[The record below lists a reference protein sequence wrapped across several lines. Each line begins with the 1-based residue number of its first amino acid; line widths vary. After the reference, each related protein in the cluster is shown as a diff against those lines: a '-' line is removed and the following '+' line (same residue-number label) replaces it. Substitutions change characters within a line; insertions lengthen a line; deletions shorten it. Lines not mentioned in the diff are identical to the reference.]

1 MVTEQIKVTNPMSN
15 NNTSTIQP
23 THIDMNTSPTTS
35 NNKPL
40 AITSVEAQNA
50 VHMVT
55 PERISTLLEN
65 RGPLAIRFITQN
77 LSEEIP
83 FFKNLSTSKQRRLIM
98 NVMETGYES
107 KSLIFEKIGWG
118 LWTIKQVSPDTFK
131 QERDITNKLN
141 AKVRDNSNN
150 PNLSDTKRRL
160 SNSNNIRKKSQIE
173 NSSNSINVPLSPK
186 LKAQQN
192 AYHTLSNNSNNN
204 NNNNN
209 IPRSVVY
216 IDENV
221 LQTDEEDNNVFSEED
236 EEDYDDTNIGTRF
249 SNNNSSNN
257 TGRSKSNNL
266 NNGTHRVK
274 NEHEDFV
281 HSMIKPNGS
290 FSFNRRKSSVV
301 YDNNFND
308 NNNNSNNIVGG
319 TLEQEML
326 AQKIRPIIKNRSR
339 RSSSKGRPIHILGS
353 NNNINAN
360 TNGGLIVGSPLSGKH
375 LLDNESI
382 PPLPKILYSENGDN
396 INGTNIVEPVIPL
409 RKGSISGT
417 LNTNINNAEIKQSNR
432 GSFSESVSRRSSS
445 RVSVSKES
453 GIRSTLFNTLNDSH
467 TNSNNNSNF
476 VYSQLGTFQT
486 SGIPIIEQKDQILAT
501 ATTNPNNNIANANNN
516 VANTNDN
523 KNSVINSPHSDT
535 DEEDWANIGAESLR
549 TMSNDI
555 SPIHTNNKLAN
566 NNNNTNQPQ
575 QLNKPDD
582 ADDAARVLLSLK

>member
-1 MVTEQIKVTNPMSN
+1 MVTEQIKITNPMG
-15 NNTSTIQP
+15 STTQP
-23 THIDMNTSPTTS
+23 VGIDTTSPTG
-35 NNKPL
+35 NKPL

-65 RGPLAIRFITQN
+65 RGPLAIRFITQS
-77 LSEEIP
+77 LSEDIP
-83 FFKNLSTSKQRRLIM
+83 YFKNLSTSKQRRLIM

-118 LWTIKQVSPDTFK
+118 LWTIKQVSPQTFK

-150 PNLSDTKRRL
+150 PNLTDTKRRS

-173 NSSNSINVPLSPK
+173 NNVNNNSAISSNVPLSPK

-192 AYHTLSNNSNNN
+192 SHHILSNNA
-204 NNNNN
+204 NN

-236 EEDYDDTNIGTRF
+236 EEEEDTNIGSRF
-249 SNNNSSNN
+249 GLSSNN
-257 TGRSKSNNL
+257 LNNGRSKSNNI
-266 NNGTHRVK
+266 NNSGINKVK

-301 YDNNFND
+301 YDNDTN
-308 NNNNSNNIVGG
+308 G
-319 TLEQEML
+319 TIEQEML

-353 NNNINAN
+353 NSSNTNSVNINGN
-360 TNGGLIVGSPLSGKH
+360 SIVGSPLSGTRI
-375 LLDNESI
+375 LDNESV
-382 PPLPKILYSENGDN
+382 PPLPKILYSDN
-396 INGTNIVEPVIPL
+396 DNDTNIVGPVIPL
-409 RKGSISGT
+409 RKGSISGP
-417 LNTNINNAEIKQSNR
+417 LNTTTTTTTNVDIKPNNR

-453 GIRSTLFNTLNDSH
+453 GIRSTLLHTLNDSH
-467 TNSNNNSNF
+467 VNSNNNNGTTSNNL
-476 VYSQLGTFQT
+476 VYSQFGTFQN
-486 SGIPIIEQKDQILAT
+486 SGVPIIEQKDQILAT
-501 ATTNPNNNIANANNN
+501 ATTNLNNNNNITSNNN
-516 VANTNDN
+516 DN
-523 KNSVINSPHSDT
+523 NSNMVMNSPHSDT

-555 SPIHTNNKLAN
+555 SPVQTNNKLAN
-566 NNNNTNQPQ
+566 NNLQQ
-575 QLNKPDD
+575 QLNNPDD

>member
-1 MVTEQIKVTNPMSN
+1 MVTEQIKITNPMGS
-15 NNTSTIQP
+15 STTHP
-23 THIDMNTSPTTS
+23 TAIDMATSPTS

-65 RGPLAIRFITQN
+65 RGPLAIRFITQS
-77 LSEEIP
+77 LSEDIP

-118 LWTIKQVSPDTFK
+118 LWTIKQVSPETFK

-141 AKVRDNSNN
+141 EKVRDNSNN

-160 SNSNNIRKKSQIE
+160 SNSNNIRKKSQID
-173 NSSNSINVPLSPK
+173 NNNISINVPVSPK

-192 AYHTLSNNSNNN
+192 AYHTLSNNG
-204 NNNNN
+204 NN

-236 EEDYDDTNIGTRF
+236 EEEDTNIGTRF
-249 SNNNSSNN
+249 GLQGSN

-266 NNGTHRVK
+266 NNSTNRVK
-274 NEHEDFV
+274 NENEDFV
-281 HSMIKPNGS
+281 HAMIKPNGS

-301 YDNNFND
+301 YDNDTNV
-308 NNNNSNNIVGG
+308 VGG

-339 RSSSKGRPIHILGS
+339 RSSSKGRPIHILGG
-353 NNNINAN
+353 NNNSNTNAN
-360 TNGGLIVGSPLSGKH
+360 GGIVVGSPLSGKH
-375 LLDNESI
+375 IIDNESI
-382 PPLPKILYSENGDN
+382 PPLPKILYSENDTG
-396 INGTNIVEPVIPL
+396 GTNIVGPVIPL
-409 RKGSISGT
+409 RKGSISGP
-417 LNTNINNAEIKQSNR
+417 LNTGNGDIKQSNR

-453 GIRSTLFNTLNDSH
+453 GIRSTLLNTLNDSH
-467 TNSNNNSNF
+467 TNSNGNNNGNSNF
-476 VYSQLGTFQT
+476 VYSQLGAFQT
-486 SGIPIIEQKDQILAT
+486 SGVPIIEQKDQILAT
-501 ATTNPNNNIANANNN
+501 ATNNPNNKIANNS
-516 VANTNDN
+516 DN
-523 KNSVINSPHSDT
+523 AVINSPHSDT

-555 SPIHTNNKLAN
+555 SPIQTNNKLAN
-566 NNNNTNQPQ
+566 NNQQQ

>member
-1 MVTEQIKVTNPMSN
+1 MVTEQIKITNPMGSTTQSVDI
-15 NNTSTIQP
+15 NT
-23 THIDMNTSPTTS
+23 TSPTG
-35 NNKPL
+35 NKPL

-77 LSEEIP
+77 LSEDIP
-83 FFKNLSTSKQRRLIM
+83 YFKNLSTSKQRRLIM

-118 LWTIKQVSPDTFK
+118 LWTIKQVSPQTFK

-150 PNLSDTKRRL
+150 PNLTDTKRRL
-160 SNSNNIRKKSQIE
+160 SNSNNIRKKSQIDNNNN
-173 NSSNSINVPLSPK
+173 NSTISSNVPLSPK

-192 AYHTLSNNSNNN
+192 SHHILSNNG
-204 NNNNN
+204 NN

-236 EEDYDDTNIGTRF
+236 EEEEDANIGSRF
-249 SNNNSSNN
+249 GLSNNSNV
-257 TGRSKSNNL
+257 GRSKSNNL
-266 NNGTHRVK
+266 NNNNGTNKIK

-301 YDNNFND
+301 YDNDTN
-308 NNNNSNNIVGG
+308 G
-319 TLEQEML
+319 TIEQEML

-353 NNNINAN
+353 NNNSN
-360 TNGGLIVGSPLSGKH
+360 TNSTNINGNSIIGSPLSGTRI
-375 LLDNESI
+375 LDNEII
-382 PPLPKILYSENGDN
+382 PPLPKILYSDN
-396 INGTNIVEPVIPL
+396 DNGTNIVGPVIPL
-409 RKGSISGT
+409 RKGSISGP
-417 LNTNINNAEIKQSNR
+417 LNTSAATNGDIKQNNNNNR

-453 GIRSTLFNTLNDSH
+453 GIRSTLLHTLNDSH
-467 TNSNNNSNF
+467 VNSNNNNNSGTTSNNI
-476 VYSQLGTFQT
+476 VYSQFGTFQN
-486 SGIPIIEQKDQILAT
+486 SSVPIIEQKDQILAT
-501 ATTNPNNNIANANNN
+501 ATTNPSNNIANNNN
-516 VANTNDN
+516 NNRNMVM
-523 KNSVINSPHSDT
+523 NSPHSDT

-555 SPIHTNNKLAN
+555 SPVQTNNKLAN
-566 NNNNTNQPQ
+566 NNNPQQ
-575 QLNKPDD
+575 QLNNPDD